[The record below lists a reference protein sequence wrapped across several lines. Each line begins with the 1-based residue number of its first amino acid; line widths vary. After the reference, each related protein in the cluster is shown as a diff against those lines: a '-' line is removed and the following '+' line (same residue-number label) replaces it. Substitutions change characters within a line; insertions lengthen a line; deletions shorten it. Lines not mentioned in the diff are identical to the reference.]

1 MSTATTLSS
10 AVRWT
15 SADLAGFPDDGKR
28 REIIDGELYVS
39 KQPNWYHQT
48 VSGRLFAVLDEWSV
62 RTAGG
67 GASIAPGLIF
77 ADDEDV
83 APDVVWAS
91 TARLTAD
98 LAHGKLY
105 AAPELAVEVL
115 SPGAANI
122 RRDRETKRKLYTR
135 RGVAEYWII
144 DWPRRSVE
152 VYTRVGDELTR
163 TRTLTD
169 RDTLTSALLPGFAA
183 PLDRI
188 FVGLPTEDTAEGV
201 E

>member
-1 MSTATTLSS
+1 MTAATRSGS

-39 KQPNWYHQT
+39 RQPNWYHQT
-48 VSGRLFAVLDEWSV
+48 VSGRIFAVLDEWSV
-62 RTAGG
+62 RTGEG

-77 ADDEDV
+77 ADDDDV

-91 TARLTAD
+91 TMRLSAD
-98 LAHGKLY
+98 LAQGKLY

-115 SPGAANI
+115 SPGTANI

-144 DWPRRSVE
+144 DWPRRIIDIYRQS
-152 VYTRVGDELTR
+152 GGELILTH
-163 TRTLTD
+163 TLTD
-169 RDTLTSALLPGFAA
+169 RDTLASPLLPGFSAA
-183 PLDRI
+183 LDRI
-188 FVGLPTEDTAEGV
+188 FVGLPTEDAAE
-201 E
+201 